1 MSEDVT
7 PVSFERMKGIMKS
20 LLKDLSISRS
30 NCPTGARISVLSYN
44 TNIKYLIRFSD
55 FQRKHLLMEAV
66 QGIPLEKSS
75 GQRNI
80 GRAMRFVARNA
91 FKRHRQGAL
100 IRKVAVFLTA
110 GPSQDAASINT
121 AVLEFSALDII
132 PAVIALREA
141 SNVREAFLVRRDG
154 DKTLTPSKP
163 NLVFYENDSKE
174 KEDPMTDDTGQFK
187 LFVWESKE
195 EERLN
200 YVSLCSL
207 CYDTCNPVSQC
218 EIVDPPPVNINMD
231 IAYIMDG
238 SRDVSS
244 EEFETMKE
252 FVSKMLDYFAI
263 ASLPFE
269 SDKEA
274 RVALVQHAPPNN
286 SGTELSSSVS
296 EEFDLTTYS
305 TKDLM
310 KTHIQESLH
319 QLEGSSAVGHALEW
333 TVNNVFLEADRP
345 RKHKV
350 IFTILGSKT
359 SAWDKEKLLKMS
371 LKAKCRGFTMFTLA
385 LGGEADD
392 SEMTELSS
400 VPMEQH
406 LLQMGKV
413 HKLEL
418 SYALRFSQAFLNLLK
433 RELNLYPPINLQEKC
448 DNLDRGDTY
457 QQAVGITD
465 RILFSGLKHN
475 DLLQPS
481 ELSRKNVQNKIL
493 KTTQGPKEEQYS
505 QIENKY
511 FTSIS
516 IQNGD
521 GIETEERFEKV
532 QRAKDACSK
541 DMDIGECENYT
552 LKWYYHKQQNMCS
565 QFWYGGCGGNKNRF
579 ETQEECDALC
589 VVSL

>member
-1 MSEDVT
+1 KSKCPVYPTEVVFALDMSEDVT

-55 FQRKHLLMEAV
+55 FQRKHLLMEAI

-110 GPSQDAASINT
+110 GPSEDAASINT

-132 PAVIALREA
+132 PAVIALRET
-141 SNVREAFLVRRDG
+141 SNVREAFL
-154 DKTLTPSKP
+154 
-163 NLVFYENDSKE
+163 
-174 KEDPMTDDTGQFK
+174 TDDT
-187 LFVWESKE
+187 
-195 EERLN
+195 
-200 YVSLCSL
+200 
-207 CYDTCNPVSQC
+207 DTCNPVSQC

-244 EEFETMKE
+244 EEFDTMKE

-286 SGTELSSSVS
+286 SGTELSSSVFK
-296 EEFDLTTYS
+296 EFDLTTYS

-319 QLEGSSAVGHALEW
+319 QLEGSSAVGHTLEW
-333 TVNNVFLEADRP
+333 TINNVFLEADRP

-371 LKAKCRGFTMFTLA
+371 LEAKCRGFTMFTLA
-385 LGGEADD
+385 LGSETDD

-413 HKLEL
+413 HKFDL
-418 SYALRFSQAFLNLLK
+418 SYALRFSQAFLKLLK

-505 QIENKY
+505 QIENTY

-541 DMDIGECENYT
+541 DMDTGECENYT